1 MFKSGFS
8 IVTDSKCAR
17 HPPEIFV
24 QLPLDIPERKVH
36 ELLMDCNY
44 LCLSN
49 VWNENH
55 CIDPTI
61 LETCIHQIQC
71 ESNQTNSVERARERE
86 RRFCFSQF
94 KYAIN
99 YVGTLLLL
107 LSLMKLC
114 ALIIKTFFCIGVSLE
129 NAILNPFDISTGSE
143 TGLQMFLF
151 FCKSILPFAFML
163 IVMKQL

>member
-86 RRFCFSQF
+86 AVLFFSVQ
-94 KYAIN
+94 ICH
-99 YVGTLLLL
+99 
-107 LSLMKLC
+107 KLC
-114 ALIIKTFFCIGVSLE
+114 WNIVAIIKSH
-129 NAILNPFDISTGSE
+129 E
-143 TGLQMFLF
+143 TMR
-151 FCKSILPFAFML
+151 AHN
-163 IVMKQL
+163 